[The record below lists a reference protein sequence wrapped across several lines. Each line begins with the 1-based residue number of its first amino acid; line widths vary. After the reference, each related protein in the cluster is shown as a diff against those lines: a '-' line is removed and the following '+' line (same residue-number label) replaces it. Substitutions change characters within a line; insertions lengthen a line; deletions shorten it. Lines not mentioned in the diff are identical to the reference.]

1 MAVGRRAYPARHFD
15 PVAVHEAIESRAD
28 LEIFR
33 LRALC
38 RKIGITPELARLW
51 SAENP
56 DQPYGTLGLP
66 A

>member
-1 MAVGRRAYPARHFD
+1 VAVATRAYPARHFD

-38 RKIGITPELARLW
+38 HKIGFTPELVRLG

-56 DQPYGTLGLP
+56 DQPY
-66 A
+66 